1 VGLVW
6 CGSAVAAAVAQ
17 LSSDYEVLRAWP
29 WPSAPHREDLA
40 ATAAAAAV
48 TCPGTGT
55 GHGGGTAPTTFKAGG
70 AAGRGAEFTERENLN
85 LRAGWRMVS
94 SQFAE
99 VLALGNDGD
108 DNAATDGGMAASD
121 TLASSSLMTSAVAD
135 HAWAGRVFSAH
146 DHCLLIGGRL
156 DGERRRES
164 TLVRLPRGGHVVP
177 ARAAMGVEICMET
190 LAMKLS
196 EVRWRE
202 HRDGVRQPFVTLSA
216 ANVALCLATPGFPA
230 LIDCSEAKP
239 ASEVNMQPHQQQAS
253 SPLLVVQAAPPNV
266 VDTGGAAAAATGGG
280 GSLNLWLR
288 ALAPW
293 RHDDRAAEDYAVDI
307 SVSPGLMVEPRH
319 ALLPA
324 TVTVSIS
331 TGSSSSSKG
340 SPPLALMVSGK
351 KVLTMRRE
359 VVIL

>member
-1 VGLVW
+1 
-6 CGSAVAAAVAQ
+6 
-17 LSSDYEVLRAWP
+17 
-29 WPSAPHREDLA
+29 
-40 ATAAAAAV
+40 
-48 TCPGTGT
+48 
-55 GHGGGTAPTTFKAGG
+55 
-70 AAGRGAEFTERENLN
+70 
-85 LRAGWRMVS
+85 MVS

-202 HRDGVRQPFVTLSA
+202 HRDGVHQPFVTLSA
-216 ANVALCLATPGFPA
+216 ANVALCLANRFRGLRRTFLGLA
-230 LIDCSEAKP
+230 GIQVLADLAMNEAEAFGVIVK
-239 ASEVNMQPHQQQAS
+239 QAKD
-253 SPLLVVQAAPPNV
+253 A
-266 VDTGGAAAAATGGG
+266 
-280 GSLNLWLR
+280 
-288 ALAPW
+288 
-293 RHDDRAAEDYAVDI
+293 
-307 SVSPGLMVEPRH
+307 
-319 ALLPA
+319 LPA
-324 TVTVSIS
+324 D
-331 TGSSSSSKG
+331 
-340 SPPLALMVSGK
+340 
-351 KVLTMRRE
+351 
-359 VVIL
+359 